1 MSRVSHRFTVR
12 TLDSLS
18 LEPRLSTSQNKGE
31 QSQAE
36 SERQR
41 WVKKTATPTFT
52 PNVGNASITDVPSAF
67 HCTKEKGEGEVR
79 TAHGTFWKR
88 IFSVFSEIQ
97 ESGSNL
103 SFQPPHC
110 WPWSLGSFCGEAV
123 PGMAG
128 G

>member
-1 MSRVSHRFTVR
+1 MPWVSHRFTVR

-18 LEPRLSTSQNKGE
+18 LEPRLSTSQNNGE

-41 WVKKTATPTFT
+41 WVKKTATPT
-52 PNVGNASITDVPSAF
+52 PNVGNASITDVPSSF
-67 HCTKEKGEGEVR
+67 HCMKEKGEGAVR
-79 TAHGTFWKR
+79 TDHGTFWKR

-103 SFQPPHC
+103 SFQPPH
-110 WPWSLGSFCGEAV
+110 WRPWSLGSFCGEAV
-123 PGMAG
+123 QGMAG